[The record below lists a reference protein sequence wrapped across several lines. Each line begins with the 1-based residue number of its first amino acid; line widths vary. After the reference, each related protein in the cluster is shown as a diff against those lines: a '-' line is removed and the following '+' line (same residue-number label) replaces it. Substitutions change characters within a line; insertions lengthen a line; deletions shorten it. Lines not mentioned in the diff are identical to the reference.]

1 MSSYSIKFKTALNHV
16 LVSEG
21 VIKGKKGNV
30 DHPDDEGG
38 RTGGGILQTEYD
50 RWLKKHGKAPTD
62 VWDMPEAHR
71 SAIYHENYWEP
82 MKCEAMPLPI
92 AYMTFDSAVL
102 HGVNFTPKAA
112 QEAIGVRADGIIGK
126 VTLAAAK
133 AQEPLRVWER
143 FRAVR
148 WKRMQSRP
156 SFPTFGPG
164 WKKRLNDVESNVRA
178 MVKLPT
184 A

>member
-1 MSSYSIKFKTALNHV
+1 MAYSNKFKSALNLV

-21 VIKGKKGNV
+21 VVNGKQGNV

-50 RWLKKHGKAPTD
+50 RWRTAKRLPKRD
-62 VWDMPEAHR
+62 VWDMTADERA
-71 SAIYHENYWEP
+71 AIYHENYWSP
-82 MKCEAMPLPI
+82 MKCEGMPLPI

-112 QEAIGVRADGIIGK
+112 QYAIGVRQDGIIGP

-133 AQEPLRVWER
+133 AQEPLAAWAR
-143 FRAVR
+143 FRERR
-148 WKRMQSRP
+148 WARMQSRP
-156 SFPTFGPG
+156 SFPTFAKG
-164 WKKRLNDVESNVRA
+164 WKKRLDDVERNVRA

-184 A
+184 E